1 MKTIEIDTYSD
12 AEKIILAE
20 QLWDSVSKEN
30 LTLSEEV
37 KAELDSRL
45 KNLENK
51 KMKLF
56 SWNEVKEH
64 LKNIS

>member
-45 KNLENK
+45 KNLEDK
-51 KMKLF
+51 KTKLF

-64 LKNIS
+64 LNTIR

>member
-37 KAELDSRL
+37 KTELDSRL
-45 KNLENK
+45 KNLEDK

-64 LKNIS
+64 LKKSR

>member
-37 KAELDSRL
+37 KEELDSRL
-45 KNLENK
+45 KNLEDK
-51 KMKLF
+51 KTKLF

-64 LKNIS
+64 LKNIR

>member
-45 KNLENK
+45 KNLEDK
-51 KMKLF
+51 KTKLF

-64 LKNIS
+64 LKKSR

>member
-45 KNLENK
+45 KNLEDKNT
-51 KMKLF
+51 KLF
-56 SWNEVKEH
+56 SWKEVKEH
-64 LKNIS
+64 LKNIR

>member
-45 KNLENK
+45 KNLEDK
-51 KMKLF
+51 KTKLF
-56 SWNEVKEH
+56 SWKEVKEH
-64 LKNIS
+64 LKNIR

>member
-45 KNLENK
+45 KNLKEK
-51 KMKLF
+51 KTKLF
-56 SWNEVKEH
+56 SWKEVKEH
-64 LKNIS
+64 LKNIR

>member
-37 KAELDSRL
+37 KTELDSRL
-45 KNLENK
+45 KNLEDK
-51 KMKLF
+51 KTKLF

-64 LKNIS
+64 LKKSR

>member
-45 KNLENK
+45 KNLEDK
-51 KMKLF
+51 KTKLF
-56 SWNEVKEH
+56 AWKEVKEH
-64 LKNIS
+64 LKNIR

>member
-45 KNLENK
+45 KNLEDK
-51 KMKLF
+51 KTKLF

-64 LKNIS
+64 LKNIR

>member
-45 KNLENK
+45 KNLEDK
-51 KMKLF
+51 KTKLF

>member
-30 LTLSEEV
+30 LTLSEDV

-45 KNLENK
+45 KNLEDK
-51 KMKLF
+51 KTKLF

-64 LKNIS
+64 LNTIR

>member
-45 KNLENK
+45 KNLEDK
-51 KMKLF
+51 KTKLF

-64 LKNIS
+64 LKKIR

>member
-30 LTLSEEV
+30 LTLSDKV

-45 KNLENK
+45 KDLEDKNT
-51 KMKLF
+51 KLF

-64 LKNIS
+64 LKNIR

>member
-45 KNLENK
+45 KNLEDK
-51 KMKLF
+51 KQELSLLESQQK
-56 SWNEVKEH
+56 V
-64 LKNIS
+64 NIEST

>member
-20 QLWDSVSKEN
+20 QLWNSVSKEN

-37 KAELDSRL
+37 KEELDSRL
-45 KNLENK
+45 KNLEDK
-51 KMKLF
+51 KTKLF
-56 SWNEVKEH
+56 SWKEVKEH
-64 LKNIS
+64 LKNIR

>member
-45 KNLENK
+45 KNLKDK
-51 KMKLF
+51 KTKLF
-56 SWNEVKEH
+56 SWKEVKEH
-64 LKNIS
+64 LKNIR